1 MTKRTWQIVGGLL
14 AGCTISAGQ
23 LFAQAPTTV
32 QLPVI
37 QVFSVNTTVSVPDG
51 GGALLGGINRAG
63 DSSVTRG
70 LPLASK
76 VPGLGRL
83 TTNRGLGTTRS
94 AANMSV
100 HATIIDHHELDQA
113 VLAQA
118 AAMRSGRAVDSR
130 EVAVQQKADY
140 ITRNLARTEKP
151 VAVEPARPVPSVEEV
166 RRQNAIAAA
175 DRNAEAEMY
184 FAKGQAAEAAG
195 KTVVARMH
203 YQMAAR
209 RAAGELKQQSEARIA
224 ELSSPH
230 NSSPSKSLAAK

>member
-1 MTKRTWQIVGGLL
+1 MTKRTWQIALGLL

-23 LFAQAPTTV
+23 VFAQAPTTV

-83 TTNRGLGTTRS
+83 TTNRGIGTTRS
-94 AANMSV
+94 ASNMSV

-118 AAMRSGRAVDSR
+118 AAMRTARAVDPR

-140 ITRNLARTEKP
+140 ISCNLARTEKP
-151 VAVEPARPVPSVEEV
+151 VVVHLEPAAPSVEEI

-175 DRNAEAEMY
+175 NRNAEAELY
-184 FAKGQAAEAAG
+184 FAKAQAAEADG
-195 KTVVARMH
+195 KTVVARTF

-209 RAAGELKQQSEARIA
+209 RAQGVLKQQADARVA
-224 ELSSPH
+224 AL
-230 NSSPSKSLAAK
+230 SSPSKSLVAR